1 MIHPATRQIIGC
13 SQNGI
18 VMLIMAMVLT
28 TPGKAGVG
36 LPPMPDRADTN
47 AMAQYR
53 VQVYYEA
60 QKSEQE
66 RLRVAQERYDQKLT
80 NRDQLLQ
87 AMAAQFADRKQVVD
101 IPPRPANEDFVKNN
115 QPDNW
120 LATSIGAGV
129 IGLCFFGFRFY
140 LNRQNSKAAPGL
152 KY

>member
-1 MIHPATRQIIGC
+1 MIRPSAHQIISCGQ
-13 SQNGI
+13 SGT
-18 VMLIMAMVLT
+18 VVLIMAMVLS
-28 TPGKAGVG
+28 TPGMAGVG

-53 VQVYYEA
+53 VQVFYEA

-80 NRDQLLQ
+80 NRAQLLQ
-87 AMAAQFADRKQVVD
+87 AMAAQFAVRKQVVD
-101 IPPRPANEDFVKNN
+101 IPPQPANEAFVKSN

-140 LNRQNSKAAPGL
+140 LNRQNSKATAGL